1 MASPESRR
9 LRSGLVPYDTI
20 IVGGGPAGLSAALV
34 LGRCCRRVL
43 VVDAGRGRNHAARGV
58 HNFLTRDGIAPGEL
72 RRLGRREL
80 AKYGVELRRGV
91 VTAAACA
98 KGGFRVVVDGKL
110 RLRSRTLLLA
120 TGMVDERPSIP
131 DFDRF
136 YGAGVHH
143 CPYCDMW
150 EYRGKPVA
158 AYGRGR
164 KGLGLAMSLLTW
176 TKDVT
181 VVTGGGPL
189 PKSAREEAARL
200 RLRVRT
206 EGITGLRGI
215 GGKRARL
222 SRIEFESGPA
232 LRAAALFFNTEQ
244 WQRSRLPVRLGCRMD
259 ELGGVVHDRKQRTG
273 VPGLY
278 LAGDAS
284 RDVQFAVV
292 AAGAGAT
299 AAVAINGD
307 LQRQDR
313 GEKPKPAVLES
324 HR

>member
-1 MASPESRR
+1 VE
-9 LRSGLVPYDTI
+9 YDTI

-43 VVDAGRGRNHAARGV
+43 VVDAGRGRNHAARAV

-80 AKYGVELRRGV
+80 SRYGVEFHRGV
-91 VTAAACA
+91 VTAATCT
-98 KGGFRVVVDGKL
+98 KDGFRVVVDG
-110 RLRSRTLLLA
+110 RRRVRSRTLLLA
-120 TGMVDERPSIP
+120 TGMTDQSPAIP
-131 DFDRF
+131 EFERF

-150 EYRGKPVA
+150 EYRGRPVA

-176 TKDVT
+176 TRDVT
-181 VVTGGGPL
+181 VVTGGGRL
-189 PKSAREEAARL
+189 SRAARDEAARL
-200 RLRVRT
+200 GIKART
-206 EGITGLRGI
+206 EAITALRGAR
-215 GGKRARL
+215 GRL
-222 SRIEFESGPA
+222 SRIEFESGAA
-232 LRAAALFFNTEQ
+232 LRVAALFFNTEQ
-244 WQRSRLPVRLGCRMD
+244 WQRSRLPVKLGCRMD
-259 ELGGVVHDRKQRTG
+259 DLGGVVHDRKQRTG

-292 AAGAGAT
+292 AAGEGAT
-299 AAVAINGD
+299 AAVAINTD
-307 LQRQDR
+307 LQRRDR
-313 GEKPKPAVLES
+313 GENPAPAALEKQV
-324 HR
+324 RRGTLRE

>member
-1 MASPESRR
+1 
-9 LRSGLVPYDTI
+9 
-20 IVGGGPAGLSAALV
+20 
-34 LGRCCRRVL
+34 

-58 HNFLTRDGIAPGEL
+58 HNFLTRDGVAPAEL

-80 AKYGVELRRGV
+80 PKYGVEFHRGV
-91 VTAAACA
+91 VTAATCTDD
-98 KGGFRVVVDGKL
+98 GFRVVVDGRR

-120 TGMVDERPSIP
+120 TGMTDQSPAIP
-131 DFDRF
+131 DFEKY

-158 AYGRGR
+158 AYGRAR

-176 TKDVT
+176 TRDVT
-181 VVTGGGPL
+181 VVTGGARL
-189 PKSAREEAARL
+189 SRAAREEAARL
-200 RLRVRT
+200 GIKVRT
-206 EGITGLRGI
+206 GAISGLRGAR
-215 GGKRARL
+215 GRL
-222 SRIEFESGPA
+222 SAVEFESGAA

-259 ELGGVVHDRKQRTG
+259 DLGGVVHDRKQRTG

-292 AAGAGAT
+292 AAGEGAT
-299 AAVAINGD
+299 AAVAINAD

-313 GEKPKPAVLES
+313 GEKAAALEKPVRRGTL
-324 HR
+324 RR

>member
-1 MASPESRR
+1 M
-9 LRSGLVPYDTI
+9 VYDTI

-58 HNFLTRDGIAPGEL
+58 HNFLTRDGITPAEL

-80 AKYGVELRRGV
+80 ARYGVELRSGV
-91 VTAAACA
+91 VTAAHCA
-98 KGGFRVVVDGKL
+98 GGGFRVVLDSRT

-120 TGMVDERPSIP
+120 TGMRDEAPAIP
-131 DFDRF
+131 GFEKF

-158 AYGRGR
+158 AYGRAR
-164 KGLGLAMSLLTW
+164 KGVGLAMSLLTW
-176 TKDVT
+176 TGDVT
-181 VVTGGGPL
+181 VVTGGAPV
-189 PKSAREEAARL
+189 SRAARQEAQ
-200 RLRVRT
+200 RLGIAVRT
-206 EGITGLRGI
+206 EAITALRGTR
-215 GGKRARL
+215 GGL
-222 SRIEFESGPA
+222 SAVEFEAGPA

-244 WQRSRLPVRLGCRMD
+244 WQRSRLPVKLGCRMD
-259 ELGGVVHDRKQRTG
+259 ALGGVIHDRKQRTG

-284 RDVQFAVV
+284 RDVQFSVV
-292 AAGAGAT
+292 AAAEGAKAG
-299 AAVAINGD
+299 VAINVD
-307 LQRQDR
+307 LQRRDR
-313 GEKPKPAVLES
+313 GQPPKPAVLEKPA
-324 HR
+324 RRGTVRR